1 MRIEILKFE
10 RHPVIGQNVR
20 RTCRLDAI
28 ETPTVSARS
37 PVSAGG
43 RSARKSQ
50 TCRRSYLLLAGS
62 SLAYL
67 LLAGSSAGLIFIG
80 WLLLRRA
87 CVGQSWSW
95 RWRLL
100 AGRPGP
106 TLIALSAVWEKHTG
120 QFPPSQRRHTYTH
133 TSYCLSLVPPT
144 SPTDSPHWSALML
157 LVS

>member
-1 MRIEILKFE
+1 MKNKNLSNNQIKQK
-10 RHPVIGQNVR
+10 HPVIGQNVR
-20 RTCRLDAI
+20 RRCRLDAI
-28 ETPTVSARS
+28 ETPAVSARS

-50 TCRRSYLLLAGS
+50 TCRGSYLLLAGS
-62 SLAYL
+62 SAR
-67 LLAGSSAGLIFIG
+67 LIFIG

-87 CVGQSWSW
+87 CAGQ
-95 RWRLL
+95 RLL

-106 TLIALSAVWEKHTG
+106 TLIALSAVWEKHAG

-133 TSYCLSLVPPT
+133 TSYCLSSVPPT
-144 SPTDSPHWSALML
+144 SPADSPHCSALML